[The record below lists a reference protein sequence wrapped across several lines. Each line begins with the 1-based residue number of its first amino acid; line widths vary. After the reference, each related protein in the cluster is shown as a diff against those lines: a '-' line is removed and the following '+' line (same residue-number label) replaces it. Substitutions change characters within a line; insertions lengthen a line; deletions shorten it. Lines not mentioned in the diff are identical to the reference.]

1 MRQPEAVK
9 EQQELLKQPTGDDS
23 SLGAVAKAVPRRKLP
38 AIPSSAVQQSLAT
51 QNCRRCGKSS
61 HPRQLCPA
69 KDVLCY
75 RCNRKGHYSSQCL
88 SNTVAPQPKGVHE
101 LSRQSE
107 QSEASDRYL
116 DTVVGNKKNMWSIT
130 IRLQGKPI
138 VVKVDTG
145 AEVTAIS
152 DSTWKS
158 LNIWKPL
165 EETRISLCGPDN
177 TNLKILAK

>member
-1 MRQPEAVK
+1 MEVELTLDKAKRLIHQR

-23 SLGAVAKAVPRRKLP
+23 SLGAVAKTVPRRKLP
-38 AIPSSAVQQSLAT
+38 AIPSSAVQQPIAT
-51 QNCRRCGKSS
+51 QNCRRCGKIS

-75 RCNRKGHYSSQCL
+75 RCNRKGHYGSQCL
-88 SNTVAPQPKGVHE
+88 SITVAPQPKGVHE
-101 LSRQSE
+101 LSRQLE
-107 QSEASDRYL
+107 QSESETSDRYL

-145 AEVTAIS
+145 AGVTAIS
-152 DSTWKS
+152 DST
-158 LNIWKPL
+158 
-165 EETRISLCGPDN
+165 
-177 TNLKILAK
+177 